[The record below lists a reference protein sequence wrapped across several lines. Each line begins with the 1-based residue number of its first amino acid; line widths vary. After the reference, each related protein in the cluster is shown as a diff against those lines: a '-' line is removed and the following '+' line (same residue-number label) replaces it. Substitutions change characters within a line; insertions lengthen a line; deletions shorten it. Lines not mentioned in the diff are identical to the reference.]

1 MRAVRETTG
10 QRNLNIR
17 VVALSMSGMRD
28 KYSEGSH
35 KAVPSSSFIHWSG
48 ATMPPQPIKLRV
60 NLLVF
65 QRSNLDLSDGIL
77 GFSFPLQ
84 GIIDPAWSKEQACI
98 TSYIDSSC

>member
-1 MRAVRETTG
+1 MNA
-10 QRNLNIR
+10 
-17 VVALSMSGMRD
+17 MRD
-28 KYSEGSH
+28 KYSDGSY
-35 KAVPSSSFIHWSG
+35 KAVLSPSFTHWCG
-48 ATMPPQPIKLRV
+48 ETMPPQPIKLRV